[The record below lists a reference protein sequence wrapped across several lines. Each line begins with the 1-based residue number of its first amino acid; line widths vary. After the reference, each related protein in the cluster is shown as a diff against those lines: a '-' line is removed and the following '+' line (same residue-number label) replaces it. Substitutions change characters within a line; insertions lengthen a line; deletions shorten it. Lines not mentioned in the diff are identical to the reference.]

1 MEGFWKVVGA
11 VLLAAV
17 LIPALERREF
27 SLLLTMLVC
36 TLAAGAAVVYLE
48 PVLDLM
54 WELKALAELSDGF
67 LSVLLK
73 AVGIAL
79 VAEIA
84 SVICRDA
91 GNGALAKSLLFLAGG
106 TILYLSVPLFQAL
119 VQLLQEILLQ
129 V

>member
-1 MEGFWKVVGA
+1 MEGVWKVVGA
-11 VLLAAV
+11 VLLASV

-27 SLLLTMLVC
+27 SLLLTMAVC

-84 SVICRDA
+84 AMICRDA
-91 GNGALAKSLLFLAGG
+91 GNGALGKSLQFLAGG
-106 TILYLSVPLFQAL
+106 GILYLSVPLFQAL
-119 VQLLQEILLQ
+119 LRLLQEILLQ